1 MEELFKELEER
12 LKFHDWNY
20 DYSDD
25 HIVYKRGS
33 DNEQQINR
41 LYLHL
46 MAFNEPKAIET
57 WNKYAPANR
66 QRELHLF

>member
-1 MEELFKELEER
+1 MEELFKELETR

-25 HIVYKRGS
+25 HRTYVQGR
-33 DNEQQINR
+33 DNESQINR

-46 MAFNEPKAIET
+46 MAFDEPKAIEI
-57 WNKYAPANR
+57 WNRYAPVNR